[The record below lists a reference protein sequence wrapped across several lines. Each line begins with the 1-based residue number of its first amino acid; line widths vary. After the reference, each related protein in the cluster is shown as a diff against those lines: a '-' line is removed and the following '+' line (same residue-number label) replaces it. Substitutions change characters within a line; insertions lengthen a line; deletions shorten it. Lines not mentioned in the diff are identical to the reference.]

1 MKTVQDM
8 LGRTSYAY
16 TADTYATPCYPN
28 RRSRLRNPRRDS
40 CSNALRKLPAAE
52 PMPAEPAS
60 TAA

>member
-1 MKTVQDM
+1 M